1 MSLNISDIIW
11 QAKNINHTGRNVSE
25 LMRLG
30 LTNLVSYRIRN
41 DEVHVW
47 HDDPHK
53 QADNRVLSFTLFS
66 RLYTNLPKHVN
77 RFLYHL
83 PKTPTIIASAHY
95 HNSPIYLRLNNNG
108 CILTPCGYTTVSTME
123 RLRHLSPVPLR
134 VKQGALMA
142 GIYQYDNPTTLVW
155 KRLPASGALA
165 WVYTEVIDE
174 ADVEQGY
181 ALYSITSTQTECLGL
196 YRADKRTPVW
206 SDALTQTVNNALT
219 QRVA

>member
-1 MSLNISDIIW
+1 MSLTLSDILW
-11 QAKNINHTGRNVSE
+11 QTKNIRHNGCNVSE

-53 QADNRVLSFTLFS
+53 QADNRALSFTLFS

-83 PKTPTIIASAHY
+83 PKTPTIIASAHH
-95 HNSPIYLRLNNNG
+95 HNSPIYLRLNSNG

-142 GIYQYDNPTTLVW
+142 GVYLPESPMTLTW

-165 WVYTEVIDE
+165 WVYTVVPDT
-174 ADVEQGY
+174 ADTLEGY
-181 ALYSITSTQTECLGL
+181 ALYTITSTQTECLGL
-196 YRADKRTPVW
+196 YRADKRTPMW
-206 SDALTQTVNNALT
+206 SDALTQ
-219 QRVA
+219 RVA